1 MTIENDDDGAR
12 ADRDL
17 GLDRPITRRDFLN
30 GVAIGIGA
38 TMGAAIVR
46 DVPGGELLLEAA
58 GFAQDAAGYYPPALT
73 GMRGSHDGSFDA
85 SHALRDGRFWQ
96 RAGQPLDTKETY
108 DLVVVGG
115 GISGLAAAYFY
126 RARVDRSAKILILD
140 NHDDF
145 GGHAKRNE
153 FRPGGR
159 LWIANGGTA
168 GIESPF
174 PYSSEARGLMSAL
187 GIEPEAL
194 AAAAGKAAD
203 RSIFQALRPSY
214 FFDKETFGADRLVVG
229 TPGQGRGRG
238 DSGMTWTDFL
248 AKTPLAPEV
257 QKDIARLE
265 TARVDYMPGLSNDE
279 KKDKLSRIS
288 YKTFLLE
295 FVKVHPGVIPF
306 YQPRTHGLY
315 GIGIDAVGALECWAY
330 HYPGFDG
337 MNLDTAATGRMS
349 FTARGDATPKPRY
362 NFHFPDGNASV
373 ARLLVRALIADALP
387 GKTAADSV
395 LAKVDYS
402 LLDRES
408 SPIRIRLS
416 STAVRVRHDGSP
428 ASAQQVEVVYAR
440 EKKVQVVR
448 AKSVVL
454 ACWNMMIPYLCPE
467 LPDRQKEAL
476 KYGVKVPL
484 VYTTVALRNWKAF
497 HTLGISGATTPGMY
511 HTGARLEVPTVI
523 GGYDPTPKSPD
534 DPILVR
540 MTRTPCKPGLPAR
553 DQQRAGHVEL
563 LTTTFQTFERRIRDQ
578 LARVLKD
585 GGFDP
590 ARDID
595 AITVNRWPHGY
606 AYEYNPLWDPDW
618 PQGQSPCEIGR
629 KPFGRIAIANSD
641 AAAAAYT
648 DQAIDQAYRAV
659 NELIDQRASETKPI
673 ASGRARP

>member
-1 MTIENDDDGAR
+1 MSDAER
-12 ADRDL
+12 SREL
-17 GLDRPITRRDFLN
+17 GMDRPITRRDFLN
-30 GVAIGIGA
+30 GIAIGVGATIGA
-38 TMGAAIVR
+38 DLARAI
-46 DVPGGELLLEAA
+46 PGLDAMLHAA
-58 GFAQDAAGYYPPALT
+58 GFEQDAPGYYPPALT
-73 GMRGSHDGSFDA
+73 GMRGSHDGSYDA

-96 RAGQPLDTKETY
+96 TAGQPVATGETY

-115 GISGLAAAYFY
+115 GISGLAAAWFY
-126 RARVDRSAKILILD
+126 RAKHPSARILILD

-153 FRPGGR
+153 FRPNGT

-168 GIESPF
+168 GISSPF
-174 PYSSEARGLMSAL
+174 PYSTEALGLMSAL
-187 GIEPEAL
+187 GIEPQRLAEA
-194 AAAAGKAAD
+194 ANKAAS
-203 RSIFQALRPSY
+203 RSVFQGLQNSY

-229 TPGQGRGRG
+229 SPGGGRGRG
-238 DSGMTWTDFL
+238 GAAGVTWEAFL
-248 AKTPLAPEV
+248 AKTPLAPQV

-265 TARVDYMPGLSNDE
+265 TAKVDYMPGLSNDA

-288 YKTFLLE
+288 YKDFLLT
-295 FVKVHPGVIPF
+295 FVKVDPGVIPF
-306 YQPRTHGLY
+306 YQVRTHGLY
-315 GIGIDAVGALECWAY
+315 GIGIDAVGALECWGY

-337 MNLDTAATGRMS
+337 MGLDPKATGRMS
-349 FTARGDATPKPRY
+349 FTARGDATPKPAY
-362 NFHFPDGNASV
+362 DFHFPDGNASV
-373 ARLLVRALIADALP
+373 ARLLVRALVPKSLA
-387 GKTAADSV
+387 GRTAEDSV
-395 LAKVDYS
+395 LAKVDYAA
-402 LLDRES
+402 LDAAA
-408 SPIRIRLS
+408 SPVRIRLS
-416 STAVRVRHDGSP
+416 STAVRVRHAGP
-428 ASAQQVEVVYAR
+428 AASAREVEVAYAR
-440 EKKVQVVR
+440 EKKVYSVKAR
-448 AKSVVL
+448 GVVL

-467 LPDRQKEAL
+467 LPAKQQEAL

-484 VYTTVALRNWKAF
+484 VYTSVALKNWRAF
-497 HTLGISGATTPGMY
+497 HGLGINGASTPGMY
-511 HTGARLEVPTVI
+511 HTGVRLEVPTVI

-553 DQQRAGHVEL
+553 DQQRAGHVDL
-563 LTTTFQTFERRIRDQ
+563 LTTTFATFELRIRDQ

-618 PQGQSPCEIGR
+618 PEGQSPCEIGR

-659 NELIDQRASETKPI
+659 NELTRGDAS
-673 ASGRARP
+673 

>member
-1 MTIENDDDGAR
+1 MSTNDDVR
-12 ADRDL
+12 LDRDL
-17 GLDRPITRRDFLN
+17 GMDRPITRRDFLN
-30 GVAIGIGA
+30 GVAIGV
-38 TMGAAIVR
+38 GAAMGVELIGR
-46 DVPGGELLLEAA
+46 VPGIEASLAAA
-58 GFAQDAAGYYPPALT
+58 GFAQEQAGYYPPALT
-73 GMRGSHDGSFDA
+73 GMRGSHEGSYEV
-85 SHALRDGRFWQ
+85 SHTLRDGRF
-96 RAGQPLDTKETY
+96 GQAAAEPIDTRETY
-108 DLVVVGG
+108 DLVIVGG

-126 RARVDRSAKILILD
+126 RARTTPSARILILD

-153 FRPGGR
+153 FRPGGK

-174 PYSSEARGLMSAL
+174 PYSSEAQRLMSAI
-187 GIEPEAL
+187 GIDPPAL
-194 AAAAGKAAD
+194 AEHAGKAAD
-203 RSIFQALRPSY
+203 RSVFQGLQNSY

-229 TPGQGRGRG
+229 PPGGGRGRG
-238 DSGMTWTDFL
+238 RGGAPGTTWEEFL
-248 AKTPLAPEV
+248 ARTPLSPEV

-265 TARVDYMPGLSNDE
+265 TAKVDYMPGLSSDE
-279 KKDKLSRIS
+279 KKEKLSRIS
-288 YKTFLLE
+288 YKTFLLD

-330 HYPGFDG
+330 RYPGFEG
-337 MNLDTAATGRMS
+337 MNLDPQATGRMS
-349 FTARGDATPKPRY
+349 FTARGDATPKPPY

-373 ARLLVRALIADALP
+373 ARLLVRALNPEALP
-387 GKTAADSV
+387 GKTAEDSV
-395 LAKVDYS
+395 LARVDYAT
-402 LLDRES
+402 LDRSES
-408 SPIRIRLS
+408 PVRIRLS
-416 STAVRVRHDGSP
+416 STAVRVRHTGP
-428 ASAQQVEVVYAR
+428 AASAREVEVTYAR
-440 EKKVQVVR
+440 EKKAYTVR
-448 AKSVVL
+448 GKGVVL

-467 LPDRQKEAL
+467 LPEKQKEAL

-484 VYTTVALRNWKAF
+484 VYTSVSLRNWTAF
-497 HTLGISGATTPGMY
+497 HKLGINGATTPGMY
-511 HTGARLEVPTVI
+511 HTGVRLEMPTVI
-523 GGYDPTPKSPD
+523 GGYDPTPKSPT

-553 DQQRAGHVEL
+553 DQQRAGHVDL

-578 LARVLKD
+578 LARVLTD
-585 GGFDP
+585 GNFDP

-618 PQGQSPCEIGR
+618 PEGQAPCEIGR
-629 KPFGRIAIANSD
+629 KKFGRIAIANSD

-659 NELIDQRASETKPI
+659 AELMERS
-673 ASGRARP
+673 

>member
-1 MTIENDDDGAR
+1 MSQDESSGG
-12 ADRDL
+12 DRDL
-17 GLDRPITRRDFLN
+17 GMARPITRRDFLN
-30 GVAIGIGA
+30 GIAIGVGGTLGA
-38 TMGAAIVR
+38 EALAH
-46 DVPGGELLLEAA
+46 VPGIEALLHAA
-58 GFAQDAAGYYPPALT
+58 MQSQDAPGYYPPALT
-73 GMRGSHDGSFDA
+73 GMRGSHDGSYDV
-85 SHALRDGRFWQ
+85 SHALRDPARFW
-96 RAGQPLDTKETY
+96 RTAGTPIDTGEVY

-126 RARVDRSAKILILD
+126 RERTNRAARILILD

-153 FRPGGR
+153 FRPGGK

-168 GIESPF
+168 GISSPF
-174 PYSSEARGLMSAL
+174 PYSTEARGLMSAI
-187 GIEPEAL
+187 GIEPQAL
-194 AAAAGKAAD
+194 AAEANRAAD
-203 RSIFQALRPSY
+203 RSVFQSLQNAY

-229 TPGQGRGRG
+229 TPSGGRGRG
-238 DSGMTWTDFL
+238 RGGAAAMTWEEFL
-248 AKTPLAPEV
+248 AKTPLSPEA

-265 TARVDYMPGLSNDE
+265 TAKVDYMPGLSNDQ

-288 YKTFLLE
+288 YKTFLLDY
-295 FVKVHPGVIPF
+295 VQVNPGVLPF
-306 YQPRTHGLY
+306 YQTRTHGLY
-315 GIGIDAVGALECWAY
+315 GIGIDAVGALECWGY

-337 MNLDTAATGRMS
+337 MNLDPKATGRMS
-349 FTARGDATPKPRY
+349 FTARGDATPHPPY

-373 ARLLVRALIADALP
+373 ARLLVRALIPDALP
-387 GKTAADSV
+387 GHTAADSV

-402 LLDRES
+402 RLDRPDS
-408 SPIRIRLS
+408 AIKIRLS
-416 STAVRVRHDGSP
+416 STAARVRHAGAP
-428 ASAQQVEVVYAR
+428 GAAKEVEVAYGR
-440 EKKVQVVR
+440 DKKIYNVR
-448 AKSVVL
+448 AKGVVL

-467 LPDRQKEAL
+467 LPEKQKEAL

-484 VYTTVALRNWKAF
+484 VYTSVALRNWRAF
-497 HTLGISGATTPGMY
+497 QQLGINGANTPGMY
-511 HTGARLEVPTVI
+511 HSGVRLEMPTVI

-540 MTRTPCKPGLPAR
+540 MSRTPCKPGLPAR

-563 LTTTFQTFERRIRDQ
+563 LTTPFQTFERNIRDQ

-618 PQGQSPCEIGR
+618 PEGQAPCEIGR
-629 KPFGRIAIANSD
+629 KPLGRITIANSD

-648 DQAIDQAYRAV
+648 DQAIDQAFRAV
-659 NELIDQRASETKPI
+659 KELADAKAT
-673 ASGRARP
+673 